1 MRESDTAVSTR
12 KNVSAVRLMR
22 IEYGGAFADLLNE
35 KGKGSGDNE
44 MGYVE
49 RTLGFRTRDLSD
61 LDLRLVT
68 DVVGGTIRWRRYLD
82 HLISSICHE
91 QNMFNNMEPLLFY
104 YRFQSQARVS
114 QQWKYRAYV
123 LSIILVSV
131 VVSCVSII
139 GVVGA
144 SKYWRKKKRAQDQA
158 WFLKLFEEGVDLE
171 DELGLDI

>member
-61 LDLRLVT
+61 LDLRLWMVR
-68 DVVGGTIRWRRYLD
+68 RWTKTLGQQEAVK
-82 HLISSICHE
+82 L
-91 QNMFNNMEPLLFY
+91 MMWNNSNPSFSLS
-104 YRFQSQARVS
+104 FQIPVQAE
-114 QQWKYRAYV
+114 
-123 LSIILVSV
+123 
-131 VVSCVSII
+131 VVS
-139 GVVGA
+139 G
-144 SKYWRKKKRAQDQA
+144 
-158 WFLKLFEEGVDLE
+158 
-171 DELGLDI
+171 

>member
-1 MRESDTAVSTR
+1 MRESDTAVSTL
-12 KNVSAVRLMR
+12 SAVRLMR

-91 QNMFNNMEPLLFY
+91 QNMFNNMEPLLLQFVNWAAE
-104 YRFQSQARVS
+104 S
-114 QQWKYRAYV
+114 
-123 LSIILVSV
+123 
-131 VVSCVSII
+131 
-139 GVVGA
+139 
-144 SKYWRKKKRAQDQA
+144 
-158 WFLKLFEEGVDLE
+158 
-171 DELGLDI
+171 